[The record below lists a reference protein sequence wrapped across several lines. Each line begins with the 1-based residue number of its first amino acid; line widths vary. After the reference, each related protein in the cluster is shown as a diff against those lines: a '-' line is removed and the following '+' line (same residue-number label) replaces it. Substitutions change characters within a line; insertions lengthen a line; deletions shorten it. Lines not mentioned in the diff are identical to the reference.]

1 MSTKGIL
8 DVKTLKGTSNGDMFY
23 DFVHSHL
30 LPHVMPFN
38 GINPHSV
45 VVLDNCSIHHIT
57 EVTSILQEVGVL
69 VHYLPP
75 YSPDFNPIEEMFSKV
90 KSALMSEEDSDL
102 DVEIQLIN
110 SFLSV
115 SVSDCEKW
123 IHHAG
128 IYE

>member
-1 MSTKGIL
+1 M
-8 DVKTLKGTSNGDMFY
+8 
-23 DFVHSHL
+23 
-30 LPHVMPFN
+30 
-38 GINPHSV
+38 
-45 VVLDNCSIHHIT
+45 LDNCSIHHIT
-57 EVTSILQEVGVL
+57 EVTSILKEVGVL
-69 VHYLPP
+69 VHYLLP

-102 DVEIQLIN
+102 DVEVQLLD

-115 SVSDCEKW
+115 SAPDCEKW